1 MHSAWLMMLPRT
13 IFSHFRPPPKIQ
25 IPPPKILPSFMK
37 TFILF
42 VATLLFSAYVQGQGS
57 LKLQMSGFK
66 NDKGQA
72 AILLFKDN
80 VGYPDKSNL
89 AYKTGFSGIKDG
101 TSNFIFQAIPAG
113 NYAVVVLHDENL
125 NKKMDYNMLG
135 MPNEGFG
142 VSNNAVGAFW
152 QIKPFDQA
160 KIAVGKTEVTHKLT
174 IGY

>member
-1 MHSAWLMMLPRT
+1 
-13 IFSHFRPPPKIQ
+13 
-25 IPPPKILPSFMK
+25 MK
-37 TFILF
+37 N
-42 VATLLFSAYVQGQGS
+42 LLLLCALASLGTAFGQNS

-101 TSNFIFQAIPAG
+101 ASNFTFQAIPAG

-142 VSNNAVGAFW
+142 VSNNAVGSFW

-160 KIAVGKTEVTHKLT
+160 KIALDKAEVTHKIT